1 MNRLSERDT
10 INNINIMELTN
21 ELEKLRTYFLES
33 SVEKYKEQYL
43 LLKDKF
49 TSELEIK
56 QIDECID
63 AVMHESKIER
73 DRAMEEI
80 RLRCHLILNKEIIP
94 FSYIAK
100 NYFKKSK
107 EWLYQRLN
115 ENIVNGKP
123 ARFSESEIKTFNFA
137 LQDISKKINQ
147 KCP

>member
-1 MNRLSERDT
+1 
-10 INNINIMELTN
+10 MELKN
-21 ELEKLRTYFLES
+21 ELEKLEEYFLNLD
-33 SVEKYKEQYL
+33 VNKFKRQYA
-43 LLKDKF
+43 LLKNHFK
-49 TSELEIK
+49 SESEIK
-56 QIDECID
+56 QIDDFFNKISKKSEE
-63 AVMHESKIER
+63 ESEQT
-73 DRAMEEI
+73 MEEI

-147 KCP
+147 VHP